1 MSLTAVYT
9 IAFKND
15 FKRLEKRGADLEKQ
29 RHVITLLLAGM
40 PLEEQYWDHPL
51 RGKFAGA
58 RDCHIEP
65 DWVLIY
71 TVIDNELRLI
81 RTGSH
86 ADLFK

>member
-1 MSLTAVYT
+1 MSLIPVYT
-9 IAFKND
+9 TAFKKD
-15 FKRLEKRGADLEKQ
+15 FKRLEKRGADPEKLRRIIVQLLTGISLED
-29 RHVITLLLAGM
+29 
-40 PLEEQYWDHPL
+40 QYRDHPL
-51 RGKFAGA
+51 QGVFSAA

-71 TVIDNELRLI
+71 AVVENELRLI

>member
-1 MSLTAVYT
+1 MSLTPVYT
-9 IAFKND
+9 TAFKKD
-15 FKRLEKRGADLEKQ
+15 FKRLEKRGVDQEKL
-29 RHVITLLLAGM
+29 RRVIKLLLAEI
-40 PLEEQYWDHPL
+40 PLEEQYRDHPL

-71 TVIDNELRLI
+71 AVVENGLRLI

-86 ADLFK
+86 TDLFK

>member
-1 MSLTAVYT
+1 MSLTPVYT
-9 IAFKND
+9 TAFKKD
-15 FKRLEKRGADLEKQ
+15 FKRLEKRGADLEKLL
-29 RHVITLLLAGM
+29 RVITLLLTGT
-40 PLEEQYWDHPL
+40 PLEEHYRDHPL
-51 RGKFAGA
+51 RGIFADA

>member
-1 MSLTAVYT
+1 MSLTPVYT
-9 IAFKND
+9 TAFKKD
-15 FKRLEKRGADLEKQ
+15 FKRLEKRGADLEKL
-29 RHVITLLLAGM
+29 RRVITLLLAGM
-40 PLEEQYWDHPL
+40 PLEEQYRDHPL
-51 RGKFAGA
+51 RGKFSGV

-71 TVIDNELRLI
+71 AVIENELRLI

>member
-1 MSLTAVYT
+1 MSLIPVYT
-9 IAFKND
+9 TAFKKD
-15 FKRLEKRGADLEKQ
+15 FKRLEKRGADLEKLRRIIVQ
-29 RHVITLLLAGM
+29 LLARIS
-40 PLEEQYWDHPL
+40 LEDQNRDDPL
-51 RGKFAGA
+51 RGKFTGA

-71 TVIDNELRLI
+71 AVVENELRLI

>member
-1 MSLTAVYT
+1 MSLTPVYAT
-9 IAFKND
+9 AFKKD
-15 FKRLEKRGADLEKQ
+15 FKRLEKRGVDQEKL
-29 RHVITLLLAGM
+29 RRVIKLLLAEI
-40 PLEEQYWDHPL
+40 PLEEQYRDHPL

-71 TVIDNELRLI
+71 AVVENELRLI

-86 ADLFK
+86 TDLFK

>member
-1 MSLTAVYT
+1 MSLTPVYT
-9 IAFKND
+9 TAFKKD
-15 FKRLEKRGADLEKQ
+15 FKRLEKRGADLEKL
-29 RHVITLLLAGM
+29 RRVITLLLAGM
-40 PLEEQYWDHPL
+40 PDEEQYRDHSL
-51 RGKFAGA
+51 RGKFSDA

-71 TVIDNELRLI
+71 AVIENELRLI

>member
-1 MSLTAVYT
+1 MSLIPVYT
-9 IAFKND
+9 TAFKKD
-15 FKRLEKRGADLEKQ
+15 FKRLEKRGADLEKLRRIIVQ
-29 RHVITLLLAGM
+29 LLARIS
-40 PLEEQYWDHPL
+40 LEDQNRDHPL
-51 RGKFAGA
+51 RGKFTGA

-71 TVIDNELRLI
+71 AVVENELRLI

>member
-1 MSLTAVYT
+1 MSLTPVFT
-9 IAFKND
+9 TAFKKD
-15 FKRLEKRGADLEKQ
+15 FKRLEKRGVDPEKL
-29 RHVITLLLAGM
+29 RRVITLLLAGM
-40 PLEEQYWDHPL
+40 PLEDQYRDHPL
-51 RGKFAGA
+51 RGKFSGA

-71 TVIDNELRLI
+71 TVIENELRLI